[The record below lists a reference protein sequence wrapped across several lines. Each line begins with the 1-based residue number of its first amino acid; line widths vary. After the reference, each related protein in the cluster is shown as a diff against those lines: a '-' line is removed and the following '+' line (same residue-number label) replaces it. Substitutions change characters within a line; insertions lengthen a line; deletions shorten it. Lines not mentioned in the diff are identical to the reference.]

1 LTVGLLKCFKILFP
15 GFSCSLAIMS
25 VWWGREG
32 GQAKTMNLAGE
43 PSARILK
50 MELPVAALEF
60 RVRALLR

>member
-1 LTVGLLKCFKILFP
+1 
-15 GFSCSLAIMS
+15 
-25 VWWGREG
+25 
-32 GQAKTMNLAGE
+32 MNLAGE